1 MAIIKAQAT
10 GIWSAI
16 STWAGGVVPGPGDV
30 AIANG
35 FTVTVDTNVTCS
47 EVRNDT
53 TDGATAGG
61 RFALNKG
68 ITLTANVYAGGTAV
82 AAGCVSASTTGP
94 SIIVGDVYA
103 GTGCIG
109 ARNGAAQTLTVIGT
123 VYGNGYGPGSTGITA
138 GIYGAVNASTGLLY
152 VRATVQGSRGMPAV
166 NGPMQFIDTA
176 HASQKVRATAVLTE
190 ITLRHP
196 DAVVPFQGDV
206 LAGTLYNSNTYS
218 GTATPHGSIS
228 TNTPFSGLG
237 PNLADGTPLLD
248 ETDTPLT
255 TDDDIPLTGI

>member
-1 MAIIKAQAT
+1 MSIVLAIAT
-10 GIWSAI
+10 GNWSST
-16 STWAGGVVPGPGDV
+16 STWTGGVIPGPGDV
-30 AIANG
+30 AVSSNYTI
-35 FTVTVDTNVTCS
+35 TVDQSVTCA

-53 TDGATAGG
+53 TGGATAGG
-61 RFALNKG
+61 RFALSSG
-68 ITLTANVYAGGTAV
+68 VTLTANVYAGGTAN
-82 AAGCVSASTTGP
+82 ASGCVSASTTGP
-94 SIIVGDVYA
+94 STIIGDIYA

-109 ARNGAAQTLTVIGT
+109 ARNGGAQTLTIIGT

-152 VRATVQGSRGMPAV
+152 VKATVQGPLGMPAV
-166 NGPMQFIDTA
+166 SGPMQFIDTA
-176 HASQKVRATAVLTE
+176 HASAKVRATGSLTE

-196 DAVVPFQGDV
+196 DAVVPFEGDV

-228 TNTPFSGLG
+228 TNTHFSGLG

-248 ETDTPLT
+248 ETDTALT